1 VQVQISTPDGARAV
15 RQHNREYRPG
25 HGVRRLRSRDVIP
38 LGDSLA
44 TRRQPVATAA
54 IIGGCVLVFVYELTL
69 RGVALDGF
77 VARWGAVP
85 RSVLAALSGEPR
97 FALVTLVTSL
107 FIHAGLVHLGGN
119 MVFLWVFGRAVE
131 DRLGSV
137 LFIVFYL
144 LAGAISGLVQ
154 CFVGTGDNAP
164 LIGASG
170 AIAGVL
176 GIYFI
181 SYPTAWVR
189 VLLPVLF
196 FFWTFDLPALLVL
209 AFWFVTQ
216 FFSGVSAITHASS
229 ATSDVAVWA
238 HVAGFAL
245 GAASAP
251 FLPHDRSVRPAGGG
265 VGAMRRSDA
274 PGPARLVSSLADLA
288 ALLLVARLG
297 LRFFGL
303 VAPRSPLA
311 VLAVPVLAITDP
323 VVAPFSDFLPV
334 VRVLGGVLETYTLA
348 AILTVYLIG
357 GAVGQLFVRK

>member
-1 VQVQISTPDGARAV
+1 
-15 RQHNREYRPG
+15 
-25 HGVRRLRSRDVIP
+25 
-38 LGDSLA
+38 
-44 TRRQPVATAA
+44 
-54 IIGGCVLVFVYELTL
+54 
-69 RGVALDGF
+69 
-77 VARWGAVP
+77 
-85 RSVLAALSGEPR
+85 LSGEPR
-97 FALVTLVTSL
+97 TALVTLFTSQ
-107 FIHAGLVHLGGN
+107 FIHAGFVHLGGN

-137 LFIVFYL
+137 LYLVFYL
-144 LAGAISGLVQ
+144 LAGAIAGLVQ
-154 CFVGTGDNAP
+154 CVVSAGDSVP

-181 SYPTAWVR
+181 CYPTAWVR

-245 GAASAP
+245 GAASGP
-251 FLPHDRSVRPAGGG
+251 FLPHSASALPPGSDVPAG
-265 VGAMRRSDA
+265 RRADA

-288 ALLLVARLG
+288 ALLLAARLV

-303 VAPRSPLA
+303 VAARSPVA
-311 VLAVPVLAITDP
+311 VLAVPVLAVTDP
-323 VVAPFSDFLPV
+323 VVAPFSEFLPV

-348 AILTVYLIG
+348 AIAAVYVIG
-357 GAVGQLFVRK
+357 GIVGQLFLRK